1 MEINGSRDEMH
12 SEITSQAPMDRD
24 GFAMVTTLLMVLV
37 LSVMAVGV
45 VWIATAEKKTV
56 FAESVHVRSVFS
68 ADAGSEAAINF
79 IRLADTPPSDQSV
92 SETGIVG
99 SQTYNYSTLNTGA
112 SPRAGWEYGYVDY
125 DYDILSRGTAS
136 TNGESGVKV
145 VVSRLFKF
153 GY

>member
-1 MEINGSRDEMH
+1 M
-12 SEITSQAPMDRD
+12 QAKTISPEAMNRE

-79 IRLADTPPSDQSV
+79 IRLADTPPADQV
-92 SETGIVG
+92 VAQTTIVG
-99 SQTYNYSTLNTGA
+99 SQTYNFNTLHTGK
-112 SPRAGWEYGYVDY
+112 SPRPGWEMGYVDY
-125 DYDILSRGTAS
+125 DYRINSQGTAS
-136 TNGESGVKV
+136 TMGESAVQV
-145 VVSRLFKF
+145 SVSRLFKE